1 MSYPAGIDGGGPAS
15 IGFVQATAV
24 ADPYQWT
31 LPQGALAQ
39 TFPPLFGLFGASP
52 ISGTLQLAAVNLPK
66 GLRVS
71 QITVTSAA
79 TAASGQ
85 THWWYSLH
93 DRSLVMLAQ
102 TPDQGSGAFPAF
114 AAKGLPIDL
123 TAAGVTK
130 SFTTTYSGLHFIG
143 FEMTATTPCDLNFT
157 GGSSNVPVTGIAPL
171 GGRSTTGLITPPGI
185 GSTAAPLTTS
195 QSFYGYVS

>member
-1 MSYPAGIDGGGPAS
+1 VSYPAGIDGSPAG
-15 IGFVQATAV
+15 IGSVRAAV
-24 ADPYQWT
+24 AADPYQWT

-39 TFPPLFGLFGASP
+39 TCPPFGFFGASP

-66 GLRVS
+66 GLWVS

-93 DRSLVMLAQ
+93 DRGLMMLAQ
-102 TPDQGSGAFPAF
+102 TADELTGAFPAF
-114 AAKGLPIDL
+114 TAKGLPIDL
-123 TAAGVTK
+123 TAAGVTT
-130 SFTTTYSGLHFIG
+130 SFTTTYSGLHYIG
-143 FEMTATTPCDLNFT
+143 FQMTATTPCDLNFT
-157 GGSSNVPVTGIAPL
+157 GGSSNVPVAGITPL
-171 GGRSTTGLITPPGI
+171 GGRSTTGLTTPPGI
-185 GSTAAPLTTS
+185 GSAAAPLTTS